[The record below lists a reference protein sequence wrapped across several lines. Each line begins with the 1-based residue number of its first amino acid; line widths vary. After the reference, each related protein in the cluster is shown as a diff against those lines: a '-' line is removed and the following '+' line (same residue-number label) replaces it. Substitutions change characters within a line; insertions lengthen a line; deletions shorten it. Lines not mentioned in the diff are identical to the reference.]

1 MPALSNL
8 KQIVPILLII
18 MSLPFCELQGQDY
31 QSQRE
36 RMVKNQIEV
45 RGVSDEKVLNA
56 MLKVER
62 HQFVPEGYLYKAYDD
77 GPLPI
82 GEGQT
87 ISQPYIVAFMT
98 EVLKLDGSEK
108 VLEVGTGSGYQAAIL
123 AELAKEVYSIE
134 VIKVLGERS
143 KKLLEKL
150 DYKNLHVKVGDGY
163 KGWKEHAPF
172 DAIIVTCAPTHVP
185 EALKEQL
192 AEGGIMII
200 PVGKKFAQELVVLT
214 KKKGKLKKKETIAV
228 RFVPMTD
235 GAGKKY

>member
-77 GPLPI
+77 GPLPR

-123 AELAKEVYSIE
+123 AELAKIAAYYIE

-143 KKLLEKL
+143 KK
-150 DYKNLHVKVGDGY
+150 
-163 KGWKEHAPF
+163 
-172 DAIIVTCAPTHVP
+172 
-185 EALKEQL
+185 
-192 AEGGIMII
+192 
-200 PVGKKFAQELVVLT
+200 
-214 KKKGKLKKKETIAV
+214 
-228 RFVPMTD
+228 
-235 GAGKKY
+235 